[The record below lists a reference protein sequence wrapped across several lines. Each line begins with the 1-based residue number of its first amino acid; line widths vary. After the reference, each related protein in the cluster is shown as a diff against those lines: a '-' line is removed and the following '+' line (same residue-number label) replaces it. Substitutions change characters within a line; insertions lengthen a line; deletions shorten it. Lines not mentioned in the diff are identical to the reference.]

1 MVQCLGRRGVPALGG
16 DTASIAARAPSGM
29 SQAYDDTE
37 DGLRFIARR
46 AASGKAMAQRLQLR
60 ID

>member
-29 SQAYDDTE
+29 PQYDDTE

-46 AASGKAMAQRLQLR
+46 AASEQAMAQRLQLR